1 VNDFFLIFIK
11 YNGVIILENPMQEDT
26 MWGNVFRKQEIGKP
40 GILTVLANIPLFND
54 LTMKELKAIE
64 RILHRRIY
72 KKDEVLFN
80 EGDPGVGMY
89 IIEQGRI
96 NITLG
101 SENKLVASISN
112 GEFFGEI
119 ALLSESPRT
128 ATAIAA
134 VPTKILGFFQSDLF
148 GLTETNPKMGN
159 KILFKIAQMSA
170 ERLRFSNLENQQLK
184 EKINTLEDKPKNKKS
199 V

>member
-1 VNDFFLIFIK
+1 
-11 YNGVIILENPMQEDT
+11 MQEDT
-26 MWGNVFRKQEIGKP
+26 MWGNVFRKQELGKP
-40 GILTVLANIPLFND
+40 GILTVLSNIPVFKD
-54 LTMKELKAIE
+54 LTRRELKAIE

-89 IIEQGRI
+89 IIEHGRV
-96 NITLG
+96 NITIG
-101 SENKLVASISN
+101 SENKMVASLSN
-112 GEFFGEI
+112 GEFFGEM
-119 ALLSESPRT
+119 ALLSETPRT

-134 VPTKILGFFQSDLF
+134 VPTNILGFFQSDLF

-159 KILFKIAQMSA
+159 KILFRIAQMIA
-170 ERLRFSNLENQQLK
+170 ERLRFSNIENQQLR
-184 EKINTLEDKPKNKKS
+184 EKLNTFENKSKSKKS